1 MIDRVTTY
9 LNEVWLANPSAASF
23 KKFVD
28 AFGKLKDDPAALG
41 LPADFRLIA
50 GPWFSSEEA
59 KALFVFEIDDI
70 NVTFPVFTRL
80 VAAGLLARRRVT
92 PIVPWS
98 AAEELAR
105 EL

>member
-1 MIDRVTTY
+1 MIREMTTY
-9 LNEVWLANPSAASF
+9 LNEVWLANPSAASL

-41 LPADFRLIA
+41 LPADFRLVA
-50 GPWFSSEEA
+50 GPWFSNEEA

-80 VAAGLLARRRVT
+80 VAGGLLARRRVT

-98 AAEELAR
+98 AAEELVR